1 MVDTIRSSWRDVLP
15 IHPAA
20 DLFPLMSPDELK
32 ALGEDIKVTGLT
44 SAVVLWRDNVEAE
57 AVLLDG
63 RNRLDAIE
71 AAIGRPVHVD
81 DEEIWIG
88 NSDIR
93 WHDLGVTII
102 GPPFD
107 PYTFVVSANIH
118 RRHLTAEQKRD
129 LIAELLK
136 ASPEKSNR
144 QIAEAVKVD
153 HKTVAAVRAEKVA
166 TGEIPQLTKTVGK
179 DGKARKQQPL
189 VKKKRRDVDDYL
201 ADKRAKKI
209 TETTAVL
216 PTESERQ
223 FAVPVLPTES
233 ERQFALLKSLWGI
246 NNTLRAAW
254 ERSSPKA
261 QRRFIRW
268 LDGGARDEEEAA
280 QEAKAM

>member
-20 DLFPLMSPDELK
+20 DLFPLMSADELR

-71 AAIGRPVHVD
+71 AAIGRPVHVE
-81 DEEIWIG
+81 DEEIRIG
-88 NSDIR
+88 SSDIR
-93 WHDLGVTII
+93 WRDSGVTII

-118 RRHLTAEQKRD
+118 RRHLTAEQNRD

-153 HKTVAAVRAEKVA
+153 HKTVAAVRAEKVS
-166 TGEIPQLTKTVGK
+166 TGEIPQLTKTIGK
-179 DGKARKQQPL
+179 DGKARK
-189 VKKKRRDVDDYL
+189 KKRRDIDDYL

-223 FAVPVLPTES
+223 FA
-233 ERQFALLKSLWGI
+233 LLKNLWGM

-254 ERSSPKA
+254 ERSNPKA
-261 QRRFIRW
+261 QRHFIRW

-280 QEAKAM
+280 QVAQKGPPLRGGPI